1 MGVDNPRAVIAKE
14 AVALRRKRVLLH
26 ARLQDPASGGTTDA
40 VHTVIAL
47 KTGLPQSVLSL
58 HLFADRGD
66 RGPDGDDGK
75 QPAIARSGK
84 CLSHLLPLL
93 ALMQAGFLSRPAQ
106 PQGEG
111 IIKDVMLD

>member
-1 MGVDNPRAVIAKE
+1 MGVDNPRAVIAK
-14 AVALRRKRVLLH
+14 RRSRSGESEFYLH

-47 KTGLPQSVLSL
+47 KTGLPQTVLSL

-75 QPAIARSGK
+75 QPAIAFSGK
-84 CLSHLLPLL
+84 CLSNCSLTGPD
-93 ALMQAGFLSRPAQ
+93 AGGVPVETSATSGR
-106 PQGEG
+106 G
-111 IIKDVMLD
+111 